1 MNKEGNNMKTL
12 IICVSVY
19 KGNTKKIADAMADV
33 LNAQVVKPKEIDI
46 GTLIDYDMIGF
57 GSGINFKKHNK
68 ILLEFVDTLPML
80 NKKAFIFSTRG
91 NPRLGKYHRVLKEKL
106 AAKDF
111 QVIGEF
117 SCPGFDA
124 TGPFRY
130 LGGIN
135 KGRPNERDLFKSR
148 DFARTLEKVAF
159 PMHDFSKK
167 PKIIWR
173 KRKIITKHQGHNVWG
188 PFNPPTRLGIH
199 GTKVAVDWDICIGC
213 GRCINGCPITLF
225 DWVDTLGHPTSEKK
239 SDPVREKDCIQCLTC
254 ETNCPTHA
262 VKITG
267 NFWDAIKIV
276 WRHRNR

>member
-68 ILLEFVDTLPML
+68 ILLEFVDTLPIL
-80 NKKAFIFSTRG
+80 NKKAFIFLTRG

-117 SCPGFDA
+117 P
-124 TGPFRY
+124 
-130 LGGIN
+130 LI
-135 KGRPNERDLFKSR
+135 
-148 DFARTLEKVAF
+148 
-159 PMHDFSKK
+159 
-167 PKIIWR
+167 
-173 KRKIITKHQGHNVWG
+173 
-188 PFNPPTRLGIH
+188 
-199 GTKVAVDWDICIGC
+199 
-213 GRCINGCPITLF
+213 
-225 DWVDTLGHPTSEKK
+225 
-239 SDPVREKDCIQCLTC
+239 
-254 ETNCPTHA
+254 
-262 VKITG
+262 
-267 NFWDAIKIV
+267 
-276 WRHRNR
+276 